1 MNFKHKTT
9 GSKVFKAIEQQ
20 DENKFKRPIFK
31 RSVSSLKHLMW
42 FNLKNALDGLFLDLN
57 VSSAPLFNIARMYY
71 WHNLG
76 LSETTCKMLK

>member
-31 RSVSSLKHLMW
+31 RSVSSYKHLMW
-42 FNLKNALDGLFLDLN
+42 FNLKNALVKIYLPD
-57 VSSAPLFNIARMYY
+57 
-71 WHNLG
+71 
-76 LSETTCKMLK
+76 